1 MTEIEA
7 AGLSTGYYGKQVLH
21 DIDIT
26 ITRPGI
32 YVVLGKNGA
41 GKTTFFRTITGI
53 LRLYSGTL
61 TIDGLDPYSHP
72 ETRQKCVYLSHLSGV
87 PLTMGVSQII
97 DLFAKL
103 MDASEEDKERTI
115 KMLGLGEMMNR
126 SYYSLSQG
134 QKKRVS
140 LAKCLLRDRGIY
152 LFDEP
157 TTNLDP
163 TVASDVRKD
172 ILNISRDKIVLFSS
186 HNLYEAREIGRQVI
200 IIDNGSIA
208 YIGDIDK
215 VPMGKYIVGI
225 RADNL
230 TDVYPDAKLEGRY
243 YILELSSPDDV
254 TSVIQKLAA
263 AKIKV
268 HEIREMSNPLEDLL
282 R

>member
-21 DIDIT
+21 DINVS

-53 LRLYSGTL
+53 LKLYGGTL

-72 ETRQKCVYLSHLSGV
+72 ETRQKCVYLSHLAGV
-87 PLTMGVSQII
+87 PVTMRVSQIL
-97 DLFAKL
+97 DLFARL
-103 MDASEEDKERTI
+103 MEASEEDKDRAM
-115 KMLGLGEMMNR
+115 KMLSLGELMGK

-200 IIDNGSIA
+200 IIDNGTIA
-208 YIGDIDK
+208 YSGDIDK
-215 VPMGKYIVGI
+215 VPMGKYIIGI

-230 TDVYPDAKLEGRY
+230 TDVYPDARLEGRY
-243 YILELSSPDDV
+243 YIMELASPDDV
-254 TSVIQKLAA
+254 TNVIQKLAA